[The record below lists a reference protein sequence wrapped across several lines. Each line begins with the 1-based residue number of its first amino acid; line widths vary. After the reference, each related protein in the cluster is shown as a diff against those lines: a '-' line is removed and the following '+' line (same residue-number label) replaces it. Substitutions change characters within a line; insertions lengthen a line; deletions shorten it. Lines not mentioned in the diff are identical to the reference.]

1 MEALKPDL
9 AVFDDPRFAEW
20 RRGDDCSMAE
30 GGPLRGIGCNLRE
43 ILDLFLGLFGA

>member
-1 MEALKPDL
+1 MEALKPNL

-30 GGPLRGIGCNLRE
+30 GGARFMCNLRE
-43 ILDLFLGLFGA
+43 AIDFLFGLFGA

>member
-1 MEALKPDL
+1 MEALKPNL

-30 GGPLRGIGCNLRE
+30 STPRYIGCNLRAVLE
-43 ILDLFLGLFGA
+43 LFLGLFGA